1 MKKIRAA
8 LMLALLAFCMLV
20 DPNTKP
26 VRAQQPQRPP
36 EQPDINVDA
45 AARKEVIDTLV
56 KRLNDSY
63 VFPETAA
70 KMEQAL
76 RSHASEY
83 AQITSARQFAEKL
96 TADLQAVS
104 HDKHLRVRYSYE
116 SIAVRPNNSNE
127 EPTAEERE
135 QMRRELG
142 RINYGFERVERLP
155 GNIGYL
161 DLRGFTPAEIG
172 GGDTVAAAFNF
183 LANTDA
189 LIIDLRKN
197 GGGDPNQVALICS
210 YLFGS
215 ERVHLNDLHW
225 RDGKGERVEEFW
237 TQKDVAGRRYE
248 GKDVYVLTSSYTFSG
263 AEEFTNNL
271 KTLKR
276 ATIVGE
282 TTGGGANP
290 GGGNRLS
297 EHFGAFIPTG
307 RAVNPITKTNWEGTG
322 VEPDVKV
329 PADQALHVAQLSALK
344 KASGATKDEQL
355 KGAIQRRID
364 ALQKELADM
373 QSKQA
378 ASMQK

>member
-1 MKKIRAA
+1 MKKMRAV
-8 LMLALLAFCMLV
+8 LMLTLLAFCMLV
-20 DPNTKP
+20 DPNATP
-26 VRAQQPQRPP
+26 TRAQQGPP
-36 EQPDINVDA
+36 EQPDMSVDA
-45 AARKEVIDTLV
+45 AARKEVVDTLV
-56 KRLNDSY
+56 KRLDDTY

-76 RSHASEY
+76 RAHEAEY
-83 AQITSARQFAEKL
+83 AQITSARQFAQKL
-96 TADLQAVS
+96 TEDLQAVS
-104 HDKHLRVRYSYE
+104 HDKHLRVRYSHD
-116 SIAVRPNNSNE
+116 SIPVRPDGPR
-127 EPTAEERE
+127 EPSAEERA
-135 QMRRELG
+135 QMRRELS

-172 GGDTVAAAFNF
+172 GDETVAAAFNF
-183 LANTDA
+183 LANTNA
-189 LIIDLRKN
+189 LIIDLRQN
-197 GGGDPNQVALICS
+197 GGGDPQRVALICS
-210 YLFGS
+210 YLLGA

-237 TQKDVAGRRYE
+237 TQKEVPGRRYE
-248 GKDVYVLTSSYTFSG
+248 GKDVYVLTSRYTFSG

-329 PADQALHVAQLSALK
+329 PSEQALHVAQLSALK
-344 KASGATKDEQL
+344 KEAEATKDEML

-364 ALQKELADM
+364 TLQKELNDM
-373 QSKQA
+373 QAKQA
-378 ASMQK
+378 KM